1 MYSFKEK
8 MHHYNE
14 IISEQHTDQDI
25 SLLKEKHPNCYVLKS
40 SFLGRKLAE
49 EVLYNLLD
57 VASREEIIDNRR
69 RQAKPSEEEKK
80 AVARISEILKEMRLV
95 GYTEA
100 ATLKTEA
107 QELLVAFLPAEKA
120 EKWAAALDK
129 AMPELDEDTDDEGG
143 ADTDT
148 GNTTNLDNANA
159 AGPADNLSG
168 EGNIPPVVGSEGNA
182 DPNANN
188 DLKKKETQA
197 PKNPKVKGKSA
208 KTNTSKKRNIR

>member
-8 MHHYNE
+8 MHHYND
-14 IISEQHTDQDI
+14 ILSEQHTDQDI

-69 RQAKPSEEEKK
+69 KQAKPSIEEKM
-80 AVARISEILKEMRLV
+80 AVERISEILKEMRLV

-143 ADTDT
+143 ADT
-148 GNTTNLDNANA
+148 GKTTNIDSANA
-159 AGPADNLSG
+159 PAPADSLSG
-168 EGNIPPVVGSEGNA
+168 EGTVAPAVGSEGNA
-182 DPNANN
+182 DPNANP
-188 DLKKKETQA
+188 DLKKKEEQP
-197 PKNPKVKGKSA
+197 PKTPKVKGKSA